1 LLTKYVS
8 LPFCA
13 FFLHRPHC
21 SIKIVERIAE
31 HTTLKSVM
39 ARRSNITDTALQ
51 SLLAHCPNL
60 TALDF
65 SESHMVTNEGLL
77 LLEPLAPQLRK
88 LRMLGLPVADSF
100 CELVLGRATS
110 LTELCLSHCSYIT
123 DDGWAQL
130 AACKGMELFQC
141 FYSSL
146 TGECLLRLV
155 AHWPRLVRVLDVRG
169 IRFASRD
176 ELAALRRVVPAKSQT
191 GAANKLYKGG
201 LHRPYSTDSLRTE
214 VLVAPREGALVEEG
228 DLRHLARAAR
238 QQHLLPL
245 IALVRKSPPTLR
257 RVSDSKNKNKM
268 M

>member
-1 LLTKYVS
+1 MDFFNCGSLVTNESLAMLCNQCRNVESLCVS
-8 LPFCA
+8 EFRNRLADQVRFAAFLSCFLSFCA

-176 ELAALRRVVPAKSQT
+176 ELAALRRVVPATCKITFLLGNSDGQDDGGEPVEGTNNQT
-191 GAANKLYKGG
+191 
-201 LHRPYSTDSLRTE
+201 
-214 VLVAPREGALVEEG
+214 
-228 DLRHLARAAR
+228 
-238 QQHLLPL
+238 
-245 IALVRKSPPTLR
+245 
-257 RVSDSKNKNKM
+257 
-268 M
+268 